1 LTLQAGT
8 SNRKIWSNFL
18 FADKP
23 GSIGSSQAMPDNVNM
38 QHWPDRRLLDLL
50 KIEIPIVQAPMAGS
64 DSVALARSVSSTGA
78 LGSLACALLSP
89 DAVREAIHGLR
100 HEMARPFNLN
110 FFCHAMEAPD
120 PAAAERWKKFL
131 RPHYQRWGLDIE
143 TVAES
148 RLRMPF
154 DEDMCAVVEELKPE
168 VVSFH
173 FGLPAPNLVNRLKR
187 HGIKI
192 LSSATS
198 VREAE
203 WLESRGC
210 DAIIAQG
217 IKAGGHR
224 GMFLET
230 NSATQAGLFAL
241 LPQVTDTVSIPVIAA
256 GGIADAR
263 GVVAA
268 FALGASGVQL
278 GTAYLLCQEANVSL
292 LYRQALAQAADN
304 TTALTNLF
312 SGRPARGILNRFLQ
326 ESGPMSDAAPAFPY
340 AATLLA
346 PLRAASERAGSV
358 DYMQMWAGQAARLAR
373 PQPADE
379 FTRNLAADVLR
390 YWHERFSL

>member
-1 LTLQAGT
+1 
-8 SNRKIWSNFL
+8 
-18 FADKP
+18 
-23 GSIGSSQAMPDNVNM
+23 MPDNGDM

-50 KIEIPIVQAPMAGS
+50 KIDIPIVQAPMAGS

-89 DAVREAIHGLR
+89 DAVRDTMSALR
-100 HEMARPFNLN
+100 KDMARPFNLN

-120 PAAAERWKKFL
+120 AAATERWKAFL
-131 RPHYQRWGLDIE
+131 KPHYERWGLDIE
-143 TVAES
+143 TVVQS

-154 DEDMCAVVEELKPE
+154 DEEMCEVIEELEPE

-173 FGLPAPNLVNRLKR
+173 FGLPTPNLVDRLKR

-203 WLESRGC
+203 WLESHGC

-217 IKAGGHR
+217 VEAGGHR

-230 NSATQAGLFAL
+230 NSLTQAGLFAL
-241 LPQVTDTVSIPVIAA
+241 LPQVTDAVSVPVIAA

-268 FALGASGVQL
+268 FALGASGVQV
-278 GTAYLLCQEANVSL
+278 GTAYLLCPEADVPSV
-292 LYRQALAQAADN
+292 YRQALAQVTDN
-304 TTALTNLF
+304 GTVLTNLF
-312 SGRPARGILNRFLQ
+312 SGRPARGILNQYVQ
-326 ESGPMSDAAPAFPY
+326 ESGPMADAAPDFPY
-340 AATLLA
+340 AATLVA

-358 DYMQMWAGQAARLAR
+358 DYMQMWAGQGARLAR
-373 PQPADE
+373 SQPAHE
-379 FTRNLAADVLR
+379 FTRELAAQVIR